1 MKVAI
6 ISINKPSFESA
17 LKLSEVMSDFEV
29 TIFAKE
35 GFDSQKAK
43 ISHFQKLDDA
53 LRVAWREF
61 DAIVAILA
69 TGAVIRKVAPLLQD
83 KTKDPAILVVNLA
96 LDKIIPLLGGHL
108 GGANSLSHTLAKRLN
123 AIEFITTATDQTKVI
138 AFDLVAKERG
148 WRIENI
154 KNLANVSN
162 RLLNKKSVKVATT
175 KSIFDSLP
183 SKRDLTLIGFD
194 EIDSN
199 SVVIYPARE
208 FESLTLRPKIS
219 IGVGCNKDTK
229 KDELKEAFFEFI
241 SKNGIKLDDIEGFYS
256 FEAKSKESGLL
267 EFVKELDRE
276 IKFFKK
282 EQINSLTQNFSPSA
296 SKKFFGLKGVAEPT
310 ALLGSKYKDLIIKKE
325 PFFGKITFAGAV

>member
-69 TGAVIRKVAPLLQD
+69 IGALIRKVAPLLQD

-123 AIEFITTATDQTKVI
+123 AIEFITTATDQTGTI
-138 AFDLVAKERG
+138 AFDLVAKERD
-148 WRIENI
+148 WRVENI
-154 KNLANVSN
+154 KKLANISN
-162 RLLNKKSVKVATT
+162 RLLNGKIVKVATT

-183 SKRDLTLIGFD
+183 SKKNLTLIGFD
-194 EIDSN
+194 KVDSN
-199 SVVIYPARE
+199 SVVIYPAGE
-208 FESLTLRPKIS
+208 FETLTLRPKVS

-229 KDELKEAFFEFI
+229 NNELKEAFFEFI

-256 FEAKSKESGLL
+256 FEAKSKEIGLL
-267 EFVKELDRE
+267 EFVKELNRE

-282 EQINSLTQNFSPSA
+282 EQINALTQNFSPSA
-296 SKKFFGLKGVAEPT
+296 SKKFFDLKGVAEPT
-310 ALLGSKYKDLIIKKE
+310 AVLGSKYKDLIIKKE
-325 PFFGKITFAGAV
+325 PFFGKITFAGAI